1 MGAQADGGRDEGD
14 QRLRGGASAPTH
26 LGAQPF
32 PLAAALGNLRDRH
45 LGAVLLLPSGVLFL
59 TLLAFPLGYGV
70 YTSFFDLHLLDR
82 TGTFV
87 GVRNYV
93 WLLTNAEF
101 WSALWLSVLWAG
113 GTVGLQLV
121 LGTAVALVLHQ
132 RFAGRSLVR
141 GLVLFPYMM
150 PIVAVVLVW
159 MLLYNA
165 LYGVVNYLL
174 LQTGLVS
181 KPIAWLS
188 QPGSALWS
196 VILVGVWKYFPF
208 VVVVVLAR
216 LQVIP
221 QELYEAARID
231 GAGTVARFAEIT
243 LPQLRDVLV
252 VVALLRTIWMFNNFE
267 VVFLLTGGGPL
278 RGTLTLPIL
287 VYEQAFALYEVGKG
301 SAIAV
306 VMFLLLVGVMTL
318 HFRLFS
324 PEQE

>member
-1 MGAQADGGRDEGD
+1 MTAAALHRFRD
-14 QRLRGGASAPTH
+14 QH
-26 LGAQPF
+26 LGAI
-32 PLAAALGNLRDRH
+32 
-45 LGAVLLLPSGVLFL
+45 LLLPSAVLFL
-59 TLLAFPLGYGV
+59 TLLAFPLGYGI
-70 YTSFFDLHLLDR
+70 YTSFFDLHLLER
-82 TGTFV
+82 TGPFV
-87 GVRNYV
+87 GVGNYV
-93 WLLTNAEF
+93 WLLTSGEF

-113 GTVGLQLV
+113 GTVGLQIV
-121 LGTAVALVLHQ
+121 LGTAVALILHQ
-132 RFAGRSLVR
+132 RFAGRTLAR

-150 PIVAVVLVW
+150 PVVAVVLVW

-174 LQTGLVS
+174 LTVGLIS
-181 KPIAWLS
+181 QPIAWLS
-188 QPGSALWS
+188 KPGSALWS

-231 GAGTVARFAEIT
+231 GAGGWSRFVEIT
-243 LPQLRDVLV
+243 LPQIKDVLL

-278 RGTLTLPIL
+278 RGTMTLPIL
-287 VYEQAFALYEVGKG
+287 VYERAFALYEVGKG

-306 VMFLLLVGVMTL
+306 VMFGLLIGVMTL
-318 HFRLFS
+318 YFRFF
-324 PEQE
+324 PPDRD